1 MREESIIKH
10 IETRET
16 TYYSDDGRYSSTNKT
31 EVELYEARQ
40 KSSLKPLNS
49 FYLPDI
55 SNKYELFKI
64 DSRNDLLIYKDLHK
78 DAKRYFDRFRAE
90 DVPEKVSGYFIS
102 HYDDDGD
109 NNYYELTPI
118 NRFIKDLKGSIE
130 VDKRNLQAQE
140 EVLNILEKYE
150 NE

>member
-10 IETRET
+10 IEIKET
-16 TYYSDDGRYSSTNKT
+16 TYYSDDGKYSSTNKS

-40 KSSLKPLNS
+40 KSNLKPLNS
-49 FYLPDI
+49 FYIPDK

-64 DSRNDLLIYKDLHK
+64 NSRSDLLTYNDLHK
-78 DAKRYFDRFRAE
+78 DARRYFDRFREE
-90 DVPEKVSGYFIS
+90 DVPEKVRGYFIS

-118 NRFIKDLKGSIE
+118 DRFIKDLKGSIE
-130 VDKRNLQAQE
+130 VDRKNLQAQE
-140 EVLNILEKYE
+140 EARNILEKYE